1 MKEAASRKKAQ
12 DGRQQRADG
21 ERSRLAILKAASEL
35 ATMEGLGGLSIAR
48 LADHVGMSK
57 SGLFAHFR
65 SKEELQLATID
76 TACAT
81 FQREVVDPA
90 MAQPPGLAR
99 MNAFCEAFFQHLERG
114 TFPGGCFFVSVASEF
129 DAKNGPVRDSVLAAY
144 SQILA
149 KFGEIVREAQAIQ
162 ELDSREDPA
171 QLAFELDSYMLCV
184 NFAYLFFRDPAAIA
198 RGREAIRQR
207 LARAMPTE
215 RTPEKRPRA
224 SASRAKAPR
233 RPGGR

>member
-1 MKEAASRKKAQ
+1 MSDAASRKRSQ

-35 ATMEGLGGLSIAR
+35 ATVEGLGGLSIAR

-81 FQREVVDPA
+81 FQREVVDPS
-90 MAQPPGLAR
+90 MGQPPGLAR
-99 MNAFCEAFFQHLERG
+99 LNAFCEAFFQHLERG
-114 TFPGGCFFVSVASEF
+114 TFPGGCFFISVASEF
-129 DAKNGPVRDSVLAAY
+129 DAKNGPVRDYVLTAY
-144 SQILA
+144 SQILE
-149 KFGEIVREAQAIQ
+149 KFNEMVREAQALQ

-184 NFAYLFFRDPAAIA
+184 NFGRLFFRDPAAMA

-207 LARAMPTE
+207 LARAIPA
-215 RTPEKRPRA
+215 KRVTQKSPLP
-224 SASRAKAPR
+224 SAPR
-233 RPGGR
+233 PKTTRRTSR